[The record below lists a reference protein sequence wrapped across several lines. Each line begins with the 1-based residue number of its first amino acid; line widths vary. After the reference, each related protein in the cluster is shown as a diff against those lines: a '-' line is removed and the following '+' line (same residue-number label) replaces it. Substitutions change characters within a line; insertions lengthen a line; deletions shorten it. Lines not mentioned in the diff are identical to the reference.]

1 LKLNLDPVWIRELL
15 KEDAPFGD
23 PSLEVLEDGVENS
36 AEILAKEDGIFCGEE
51 IIRQIFLFLS
61 SAFKISVLVS
71 DGDPVKKG
79 DTIAQISGDTKLLLQ
94 GERIILNIIS
104 YLSGI
109 STETSKFV
117 EVASPYGVKI
127 LDTRKTL
134 PLYRELSKYA
144 VRMGGGFNHRYS
156 LSDLIM
162 LKDNHITGAGG
173 IEKAFEKLL
182 ERNKNPFLKIEVEV
196 KNVKEALAALKYSPD
211 IMMLDNFSLEA
222 AKEAIYFL
230 RDKVLVEISG
240 GITLSNLEE
249 YTKLKPD
256 FISVGSLTHHVKGL
270 DMSMKI
276 KHEASDNECL

>member
-1 LKLNLDPVWIRELL
+1 MKLTLDPLWIRELL

-23 PSLEVLEDGVENS
+23 PSMEVLEDGAESS
-36 AEILAKEDGIFCGEE
+36 AEIRAKEDGVFCGEE
-51 IIRQIFLFLS
+51 IIRQIFFHLS
-61 SAFKISVLVS
+61 PAINISILVS

-94 GERIILNIIS
+94 GERIVLNLIS

-117 EVASPYGVKI
+117 EIAGPYGVKI

-173 IEKAFEKLL
+173 IEKAFEKLQ

-211 IMMLDNFSLEA
+211 IMMLDNFSVEA
-222 AKEAIYFL
+222 VKEAIYFL

-240 GITLSNLEE
+240 GITLINLEE
-249 YTKLKPD
+249 YARLKPD

-276 KHEASDNECL
+276 KHEASDNEV